1 MLLVTVVLWAL
12 NLTVSRH
19 ILQSGMEPLSY
30 GAVRYGLASLVFLAI
45 TLAAEGT
52 LRILRADLPV
62 AAVAAATLYLN
73 QLAFVY
79 ALDTTT
85 ASTVALILGA
95 TPIFAALLGLL
106 LRTETPTPRF
116 WLGATVS
123 FGGVGLVALGAGEV
137 EGGLLGIGLGLAT
150 AATWAGYSVAIAPLM
165 RRYSPSRISALV
177 LGATWVPLA
186 LTGVPQLS
194 RQEWSLGWEV
204 WLLLVFATLGP
215 LVLTNVLWFRSLHR
229 IGPARATLAAN
240 LQPFVA
246 ALVAVL
252 LLSERIGALQV
263 AGGALIMGGIL
274 VARRGG
280 PLRAPR
286 SE

>member
-30 GAVRYGLASLVFLAI
+30 GAVRYGLASLVFLGI
-45 TLAAEGT
+45 TLVAEGT

-116 WLGATVS
+116 WLGAIVS

-137 EGGLLGIGLGLAT
+137 EGGLAGIGLGLAT

-177 LGATWVPLA
+177 LGVTWVPLT
-186 LTGVPQLS
+186 LTGVPQLAG
-194 RQEWSLGWEV
+194 QEWSLGWEV

-252 LLSERIGALQV
+252 LLSERIGPLQV
-263 AGGALIMGGIL
+263 GGGALIMGGIL